1 MGAKKKAYF
10 LLSDRPALS
19 VAGLSRRD
27 LLVKGSMLGAII
39 TVPTLVVFLS
49 LWAVTGEL
57 LMPAIA
63 GAAVHFVAMAFSMK
77 IAKRILIKREPE
89 E

>member
-1 MGAKKKAYF
+1 MSNGQA
-10 LLSDRPALS
+10 LL

-49 LWAVTGEL
+49 LWVVTGEL

-63 GAAVHFVAMAFSMK
+63 GAAVHFVAMAFSIK
-77 IAKRILIKREPE
+77 IAKKILIKREPGE
-89 E
+89 

>member
-1 MGAKKKAYF
+1 MSNRQP
-10 LLSDRPALS
+10 LL

-39 TVPTLVVFLS
+39 TVPTLAVFLS

-63 GAAVHFVAMAFSMK
+63 GAAVHFVAMAFSIK
-77 IAKRILIKREPE
+77 IAKKILIKREPE

>member
-1 MGAKKKAYF
+1 MSNEQPLF
-10 LLSDRPALS
+10 

-39 TVPTLVVFLS
+39 TVPTLAVFLS

-63 GAAVHFVAMAFSMK
+63 GAAVHFVAMAFSIK
-77 IAKRILIKREPE
+77 IAKKILVKREPE

>member
-1 MGAKKKAYF
+1 MSNEQA
-10 LLSDRPALS
+10 LL
-19 VAGLSRRD
+19 VAGLSQRD

-39 TVPTLVVFLS
+39 TVPTLAVFLS

-63 GAAVHFVAMAFSMK
+63 GATVHFVAMAFSIK
-77 IAKRILIKREPE
+77 IAKKILIKREPGE
-89 E
+89 

>member
-1 MGAKKKAYF
+1 MSHQQPLF
-10 LLSDRPALS
+10 

-39 TVPTLVVFLS
+39 TVPTLAVFLS

-63 GAAVHFVAMAFSMK
+63 GAAVHFVAMAFSIK
-77 IAKRILIKREPE
+77 IAKKILIKREPE